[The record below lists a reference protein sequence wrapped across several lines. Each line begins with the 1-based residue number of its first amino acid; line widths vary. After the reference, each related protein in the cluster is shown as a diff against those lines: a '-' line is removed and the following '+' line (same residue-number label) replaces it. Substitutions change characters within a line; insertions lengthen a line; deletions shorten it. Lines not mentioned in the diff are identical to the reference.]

1 MQSASGRALP
11 STWNSSASKP
21 NMRDATTGCALVHA
35 RVVRLRRG
43 LDVSAAE
50 EATEVGVRRG
60 WRARAPAIAWL
71 VGGIALTVWLIVHF
85 GAPAVAEALRTAG
98 WSGLVA
104 VSAFHLIATTL
115 MGLAWW
121 RLGGKGPRWIFIW
134 GRLVRDAGSEVLPLS
149 QIGGSLLGARSVMLH
164 GIESALAAASVV
176 GDITLEFCSQIVFV
190 TLGAALLL
198 WLEPDSELAHPVLIG
213 LVIALAAAAAM
224 ISLQRRE
231 SDFFVRAARRV
242 ASATIGAALAG
253 AAAVQTELR
262 AIYRSDRIWLS
273 FILHF
278 LAWIATAAEAWLAL
292 RIMGAD
298 LDFTVVLTLESLV
311 YAMRAMA
318 FLVPNAIGVQEG
330 AYVVLGAAL
339 GLPPGL
345 ALGLSLLKRGRDL
358 LLGIPVL
365 LTWQLLES
373 KRR

>member
-1 MQSASGRALP
+1 
-11 STWNSSASKP
+11 
-21 NMRDATTGCALVHA
+21 
-35 RVVRLRRG
+35 
-43 LDVSAAE
+43 VSAAE
-50 EATEVGVRRG
+50 EATEVRIRRS

-71 VGGIALTVWLIVHF
+71 AGGLALTVWLIVHF

-98 WSGLVA
+98 WTGLVA
-104 VSAFHLIATTL
+104 ISAFHLIATTL

-121 RLGGKGPRWIFIW
+121 RLRGMGRRWVFVW
-134 GRLVRDAGSEVLPLS
+134 SRLVRDAGSEVLPLS
-149 QIGGSLLGARSVMLH
+149 QIGGSLLGARSIVLH
-164 GIESALAAASVV
+164 GIGSALAAASVV
-176 GDITLEFCSQIVFV
+176 ADITLEFCSQIVFV

-198 WLEPDSELAHPVLIG
+198 WLAPDSELAKPVLIG
-213 LVIALAAAAAM
+213 LAMALAAAGAM
-224 ISLQRRE
+224 VTLQRRE
-231 SDFFVRAARRV
+231 SDFFARAGRRV

-253 AAAVQTELR
+253 AAAVQAELR
-262 AIYRSDRIWLS
+262 EIYRSPRVWSS
-273 FILHF
+273 FLLHF
-278 LAWIATAAEAWLAL
+278 LAWIVTAVEAWLAL

-330 AYVVLGAAL
+330 AYVILGAAL

-365 LTWQLLES
+365 LTWQFLES

>member
-1 MQSASGRALP
+1 
-11 STWNSSASKP
+11 
-21 NMRDATTGCALVHA
+21 
-35 RVVRLRRG
+35 
-43 LDVSAAE
+43 VSAAD
-50 EATEVGVRRG
+50 EATEAGVRRS

-71 VGGIALTVWLIVHF
+71 AGGIALTVWLIAHF
-85 GAPAVAEALRTAG
+85 GAPAVAAALKAAG
-98 WSGLVA
+98 WTGLFA
-104 VSAFHLIATTL
+104 IAAFHLVATSL

-121 RLGGKGPRWIFIW
+121 RLRGSGRRWIFVW
-134 GRLVRDAGSEVLPLS
+134 SRLVRDAGSEVLPLS
-149 QIGGSLLGARSVMLH
+149 QVGGSLLGARSIVLL
-164 GIESALAAASVV
+164 GVESGLAAASVV
-176 GDITLEFCSQIVFV
+176 ADVTVEFCSQIAFV

-198 WLEPDSELAHPVLIG
+198 WLAPDSELAKPVIVG
-213 LVIALAAAAAM
+213 LAMALAAAAVM

-231 SDFFVRAARRV
+231 SDFLARTARRV

-253 AAAVQTELR
+253 AAAVQAELR
-262 AIYRSDRIWLS
+262 EIYRSDRVWWS
-273 FILHF
+273 FLLHF
-278 LAWIATAAEAWLAL
+278 LAWIATAVEAWLAL

-311 YAMRAMA
+311 YAIRGMA

-365 LTWQLLES
+365 LTWQVLES